1 AAVAGGV
8 PVPFSVLP
16 SSSSPIGATNPQ
28 YTGDLIP
35 QPFTPLSGDVGDAS
49 SIDLEWSIAGWTT
62 LPTTNETPAPPA
74 TGATAG
80 TPGPWPPAG
89 SPPPADAPAAETAA
103 ITATPATAWTTGEY
117 MQGSTAG
124 TAGEMHWD

>member
-80 TPGPWPPAG
+80 TPGTWTPAG
-89 SPPPADAPAAETAA
+89 STPPADAAALIAGTPNTVVAS
-103 ITATPATAWTTGEY
+103 PATAWTTGDRK
-117 MQGSTAG
+117 ST
-124 TAGEMHWD
+124 